1 MYSNGNTKH
10 NVSEHALFTM
20 QLSLQRRAQLI
31 AIYLMLHYDLLSTF
45 NTATYLLKIT
55 TSSKL
60 KFKGK

>member
-1 MYSNGNTKH
+1 MFQNT
-10 NVSEHALFTM
+10 LY
-20 QLSLQRRAQLI
+20 LQYQLI

-45 NTATYLLKIT
+45 NTTTYLLKIT